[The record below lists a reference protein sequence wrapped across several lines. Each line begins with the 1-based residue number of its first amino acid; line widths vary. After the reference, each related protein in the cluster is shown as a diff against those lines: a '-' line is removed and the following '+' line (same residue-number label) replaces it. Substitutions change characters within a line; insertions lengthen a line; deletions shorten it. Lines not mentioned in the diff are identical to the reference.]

1 MSPLRLVLGC
11 SIMFQCFILSPGS
24 AEEQQTPPARPP
36 MGWSSWNRFQDKIDD
51 QLIRKQADALVAS
64 GMRDAGYIYVNIDDG
79 WQGERDAAGVLHPN
93 ARFPDM
99 KGLAAYLHD
108 RGLKLGIYSTP
119 SATSC
124 AHYTGSMGHEIQ
136 DARTFAEWGV
146 DLLKYDLCGFNDYA
160 QHASRSEEEAA
171 TTAINAYRTMA
182 NALAATGR
190 PIVFSV
196 SQYGLDHVW
205 RWASLIGANLWR
217 TTGYIADNYD
227 RMAQIGFGQAG
238 LSPFAGPGHWNDPDM
253 LEVGNGG
260 MSVEEYRT
268 HFTLWAVLAAP
279 LIAGNDLTK
288 IPPEARAIL
297 TQREVIAIDQDA
309 TGLQGERLFSE
320 GSFEI
325 WTKTLADG
333 SKAVALFNRQES
345 WMRGDQMSF
354 ELPRLGLGSE
364 VRLRDIWAARELG
377 CAVGTFKTWVPA
389 HGTVLLR
396 AWSAGDLSDP
406 GHDCGKTQSK
416 QGEQ

>member
-1 MSPLRLVLGC
+1 
-11 SIMFQCFILSPGS
+11 
-24 AEEQQTPPARPP
+24 
-36 MGWSSWNRFQDKIDD
+36 
-51 QLIRKQADALVAS
+51 
-64 GMRDAGYIYVNIDDG
+64 
-79 WQGERDAAGVLHPN
+79 
-93 ARFPDM
+93 
-99 KGLAAYLHD
+99 
-108 RGLKLGIYSTP
+108 
-119 SATSC
+119 
-124 AHYTGSMGHEIQ
+124 
-136 DARTFAEWGV
+136 
-146 DLLKYDLCGFNDYA
+146 
-160 QHASRSEEEAA
+160 
-171 TTAINAYRTMA
+171 
-182 NALAATGR
+182 
-190 PIVFSV
+190 
-196 SQYGLDHVW
+196 
-205 RWASLIGANLWR
+205 
-217 TTGYIADNYD
+217 
-227 RMAQIGFGQAG
+227 MAQIGFGQAG

-320 GSFEI
+320 GSFEV

-377 CAVGTFKTWVPA
+377 CAIGTFKTWVPA